1 MPRHNC
7 LQQLLGIIC
16 SVFDAYSAVLFLPA
30 AKDEYALAASFS
42 LGDNLISGASVGQ
55 GKGLVGWI
63 IRNNKPLLVNN
74 FDREGGC
81 LGYYN
86 QEGESK
92 IKAFMGHP
100 LGQGDGALCLDSKKT
115 YSFTTKDQK
124 ILDQFS
130 RLVESLCSDFTSV
143 QCSQEEHALYTG
155 LQALHALQSRYPR
168 WSQYIDRFVATIAE
182 YTSFSH
188 CFLAA
193 RDENGS
199 SYFLEGWNQPLFA
212 AESEHHQQFN
222 IKSGLIGWVFKHQS
236 IVSSGSAAE
245 PMSAPVFGRDVQA
258 PDFSS
263 VICLPLVVNKITRG
277 VLVLADEEVKP
288 VSDQLRTFLEM
299 ASGQLGLLLENL
311 YLKSRIH
318 RQQVQAEKSEQKPG
332 S

>member
-1 MPRHNC
+1 MQRYNC
-7 LQQLLGIIC
+7 LEQLLGIIC

-30 AKDEYALAASFS
+30 AKGQYTLAASFS

-63 IRNNKPLLVNN
+63 IRNDQPLLVNN
-74 FDREGGC
+74 FDRESGC
-81 LGYYN
+81 LGYYS
-86 QEGESK
+86 QEGEAK

-100 LGQGDGALCLDSKKT
+100 LGQGNGALCIDSKKT

-124 ILDQFS
+124 ILDQFT
-130 RLVESLCSDFTSV
+130 RLINSLCMDYTSV
-143 QCSQEEHALYTG
+143 QCSQEEHALYTC
-155 LQALHALQSRYPR
+155 LQALHALHTRYPR
-168 WSQYIDRFVATIAE
+168 WSQYLNRFVATIAE

-193 RDENGS
+193 RDETGS
-199 SYFLEGWNQPLFA
+199 SYFLEGWNQPLFT
-212 AESEHHQQFN
+212 AEGAHYEHFN

-236 IVSSGSAAE
+236 IVSSGSEAE
-245 PMSAPVFGRDVQA
+245 PMSAPVFGRDVKA

-288 VSDQLRTFLEM
+288 VSAQLRTFLEM

-311 YLKSRIH
+311 YLKSRLH
-318 RQQVQAEKSEQKPG
+318 K
-332 S
+332 